1 MRIFLIVLVLASLG
15 AGTWWYTRPKPID
28 VSVHTLARGPVR
40 ATVSN
45 TRVGTV
51 EACSRARMSPSMP
64 GIVAALPLREGD
76 EVKAGQ
82 VLMEIWNEDL
92 KAELTHVG
100 AEIVA
105 SRKRADEACA
115 QAAGAKREAERIRGL
130 AGRKLVAQEALD
142 RAETLVDAS
151 RAGCAAAQA
160 AINTA
165 SARRA
170 VVGQQI
176 EKGRLRAPFSGV
188 VAEINAKLGEFLTP
202 SPTGIPTLPAIDLI
216 DMSCLYVSAPIDEID
231 APQIKPGMSACV
243 SLDAFEGKRC
253 GAKVRR
259 VAPYVLEREKQAR
272 TVEVEVEMTRPED
285 IAGLLPGYSAD
296 IEILIRE
303 VEDTLRVPTE
313 AVFDGDSVLI
323 FNPDTR
329 RLEKKSFD
337 AGVSNWEYTEVL
349 AGLTPG
355 ERVVISVGRK
365 GVEAGVLASP
375 ARADDD
381 TADDND

>member
-1 MRIFLIVLVLASLG
+1 MRVVLSVLAVAVIAAG
-15 AGTWWYTRPKPID
+15 AWWYTRPAPVAVKLQP
-28 VSVHTLARGPVR
+28 VEQGLVR
-40 ATVSN
+40 ATVAN

-64 GIVAALPLREGD
+64 GIVAALPLKEGD
-76 EVKAGQ
+76 RVAQGQ
-82 VLMEIWNEDL
+82 ILMEIWNEDL

-100 AEIVA
+100 AEVVA

-115 QAAGAKREAERIRGL
+115 QAAGAHREAERIRGL

-142 RAETLVDAS
+142 RAETLVEAS
-151 RAGCAAAQA
+151 QAGCAAAKA

-165 SARRA
+165 SARRD
-170 VVGQQI
+170 VVAQQI
-176 EKGRLRAPFSGV
+176 EKGRLRAPFAGV

-253 GAKVRR
+253 GAVVRR

-272 TVEVEVEMTRPED
+272 TVEVEVEMTRAED

-296 IEILIRE
+296 IEILIE
-303 VEDTLRVPTE
+303 EKPSVLRVPTE
-313 AVFDGDSVLI
+313 AVFDGDAVLV
-323 FNPDTR
+323 FNPSSR
-329 RLEKKSFD
+329 RLERESFVP
-337 AGVSNWEYTEVL
+337 GVANWEFTEVRS
-349 AGLTPG
+349 GLEVGDLIVT
-355 ERVVISVGRK
+355 SVGRK
-365 GVEAGVLASP
+365 GVEAGALVVPAPATEADESP
-375 ARADDD
+375 
-381 TADDND
+381 

>member
-1 MRIFLIVLVLASLG
+1 MRILLILLVLTALG
-15 AGTWWYTRPKPID
+15 AGGWWYTRPQPIP
-28 VSVHTLARGPVR
+28 VRVHSLERGPVR
-40 ATVSN
+40 ATVAN

-76 EVKAGQ
+76 EVQAGQ

-92 KAELTHVG
+92 KAELNHVG

-115 QAAGAKREAERIRGL
+115 QAAGARREADRIRGL

-142 RAETLVDAS
+142 RAQTLVDAS
-151 RAGCAAAQA
+151 EAGCAAAKA
-160 AINTA
+160 SITTA
-165 SARRA
+165 SARRD
-170 VVGQQI
+170 VVSQQI

-231 APQIKPGMSACV
+231 APQIKPGLSACV
-243 SLDAFEGKRC
+243 SLDAFEGRRC

-296 IEILIRE
+296 IEILVRE
-303 VEDTLRVPTE
+303 VKDTLRVPTE
-313 AVFDGDSVLI
+313 AVFDGDTVLL
-323 FNPDTR
+323 FNPDSQ
-329 RLEKKSFD
+329 RLEKKSFA

-349 AGLTPG
+349 SGLVAG
-355 ERVVISVGRK
+355 EQVVTSVGRK
-365 GVEAGVLASP
+365 GVEAGALARPIRSDDE
-375 ARADDD
+375 ASDDD
-381 TADDND
+381 P